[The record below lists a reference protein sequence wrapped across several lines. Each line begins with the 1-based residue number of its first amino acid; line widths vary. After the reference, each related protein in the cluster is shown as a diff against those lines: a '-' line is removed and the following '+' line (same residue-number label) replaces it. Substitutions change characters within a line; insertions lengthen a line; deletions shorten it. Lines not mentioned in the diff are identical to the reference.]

1 MRIGKFKN
9 HDGLLFVGLVQDQE
23 VVVLGEL
30 AKEPQLFSKILH
42 AANPEHEVEI
52 RATSSAKKIPLASVN
67 FLVPM
72 DQQEVWAA
80 GVTYL
85 RSREARERESEGAAK
100 FYDLVYKAQRP
111 ELFFKSIPA
120 KVASFGQKVRIR
132 KDSKWSVPEPELTLV
147 VSPVGKIVGFTI
159 GNDMSARDIEGE
171 NPLYLPQAKMYS
183 GACAIGP
190 VVTLAKF
197 LPQGEACSIH
207 LQIHRA
213 GVQVFEGKTSL
224 ASMARKLEDLVS
236 WLFKENDFPEG
247 AFLLTGTGVVP
258 PDQFTLLS
266 GDVIKIEIAG
276 IGVLENTVE

>member
-42 AANPEHEVEI
+42 SANPEHEVEI

-147 VSPVGKIVGFTI
+147 VSP
-159 GNDMSARDIEGE
+159 
-171 NPLYLPQAKMYS
+171 
-183 GACAIGP
+183 
-190 VVTLAKF
+190 
-197 LPQGEACSIH
+197 
-207 LQIHRA
+207 
-213 GVQVFEGKTSL
+213 
-224 ASMARKLEDLVS
+224 
-236 WLFKENDFPEG
+236 
-247 AFLLTGTGVVP
+247 
-258 PDQFTLLS
+258 
-266 GDVIKIEIAG
+266 
-276 IGVLENTVE
+276 